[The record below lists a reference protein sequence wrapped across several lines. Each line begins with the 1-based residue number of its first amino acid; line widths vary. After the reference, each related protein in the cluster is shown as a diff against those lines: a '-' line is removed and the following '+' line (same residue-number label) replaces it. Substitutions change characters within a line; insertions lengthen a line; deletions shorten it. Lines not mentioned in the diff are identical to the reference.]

1 MSEGSTRS
9 ATARKGTRQVERAE
23 ALVALTKFPKSKQ
36 AIHYDPELCTGCG
49 QCELMCALFNEGEGG
64 PRHARIRIARNAFE
78 AEFGAEVCAQYVAP
92 SCYAVCPHPGEALCI
107 DEETGVR
114 YVDPEGCTGCGLCV
128 AACPLEPPRVR
139 LHAGRG
145 VAFKCDLCRDH
156 SEGPLCVE
164 YCPEGALSVGE
175 SMRKVVASGR

>member
-1 MSEGSTRS
+1 MSERSTRS
-9 ATARKGTRQVERAE
+9 ATVRTGTQQGARAE
-23 ALVALTKFPKSKQ
+23 ALTKFPKSKQ
-36 AIHYDPELCTGCG
+36 AIHYDPGLCTGCG

-78 AEFGAEVCAQYVAP
+78 AEFAAEVCAQCVAP

-107 DEETGVR
+107 DEQTGVR
-114 YVDPEGCTGCGLCV
+114 YVDPEACTGCGACV

-139 LHAGRG
+139 LHEQRG

-156 SEGPLCVE
+156 PEGPLCVQ
-164 YCPEGALSVGE
+164 YCPEGALSVGT
-175 SMRKVVASGR
+175 SLRKVVKAKERA